1 MKKHYHL
8 APNLIM
14 LRERESAS
22 KREIAGVIRT
32 SMKGE

>member
-14 LRERESAS
+14 LRETESAS

-32 SMKGE
+32 SMRGE